1 MRNVH
6 QRKKS
11 SGKFR
16 LQKRLLYDKQLVEF
30 VFFFFF
36 CNFCNINMFFV
47 KKIIKKLTLFK
58 AKFGSSSKRLLSQK
72 VLRSGNLSQ

>member
-1 MRNVH
+1 MAAYSIFITICQNGFFLTDILRPRKHKVFSFINMRNVH
-6 QRKKS
+6 KRKKS

-36 CNFCNINMFFV
+36 FF
-47 KKIIKKLTLFK
+47 F
-58 AKFGSSSKRLLSQK
+58 FLS
-72 VLRSGNLSQ
+72 